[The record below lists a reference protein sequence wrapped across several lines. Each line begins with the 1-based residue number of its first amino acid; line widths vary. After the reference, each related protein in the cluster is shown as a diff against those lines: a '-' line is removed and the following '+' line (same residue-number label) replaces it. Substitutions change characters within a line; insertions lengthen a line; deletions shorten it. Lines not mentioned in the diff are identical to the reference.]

1 MAGGFHIY
9 YEAAEALW
17 NMPNNRLE
25 EMARGDGAPGR
36 RRAATT
42 TLRLKAEY
50 VSPEVFGNERSS
62 ISKLAG
68 TLNDDPAFTMDMA
81 LGMGAPALKRSRKAV
96 VQAGIARPSGLSRT
110 MWLAITA
117 GVILLLMDVLATAGV
132 PIPTPIGIVIDQ
144 FAGADE
150 SPVSPPPPAP
160 PPSRG
165 KGTRGSSLD
174 EGASFALP
182 RSEPRPTTE
191 PSPEVSTGGH
201 AEASGSDQDFEE
213 KAPAPARGRE
223 LHQAQGREL
232 HQAQGR
238 DLHQPVNRGNSKTRS
253 PPGRVREKTSPGRG
267 RSAVAHGKETGPNAR
282 SNGKGPS
289 GKGPSGK

>member
-17 NMPNNRLE
+17 DMPNHRLE

-36 RRAATT
+36 RRAASK

-68 TLNDDPAFTMDMA
+68 VLSDDPAFTMDMA
-81 LGMGAPALKRSRKAV
+81 LRIGGSARQRSRKTV
-96 VQAGIARPSGLSRT
+96 LQAGVVIPSGRSRT

-117 GVILLLMDVLATAGV
+117 GVILLMMDVLATAGV
-132 PIPTPIGIVIDQ
+132 PIPTPIGMVIDQ

-160 PPSRG
+160 APRPR
-165 KGTRGSSLD
+165 KGTRGSIIGD
-174 EGASFALP
+174 GGDYYALP
-182 RSEPRPTTE
+182 RSHSRAAGNARRDEAPAR
-191 PSPEVSTGGH
+191 EVSNESSPVD
-201 AEASGSDQDFEE
+201 APE
-213 KAPAPARGRE
+213 KAPALGRGRELHQARGRE

-232 HQAQGR
+232 HQP
-238 DLHQPVNRGNSKTRS
+238 DHRGNSKAKS
-253 PPGRVREKTSPGRG
+253 PPGQV
-267 RSAVAHGKETGPNAR
+267 R
-282 SNGKGPS
+282 SNSKGQS
-289 GKGPSGK
+289 GK

>member
-17 NMPNNRLE
+17 NMPNHRLE

-68 TLNDDPAFTMDMA
+68 ALSDDPAFTMDMA
-81 LGMGAPALKRSRKAV
+81 LGMGEPARKRSRKADL
-96 VQAGIARPSGLSRT
+96 QAGIITPSGLSRT

-117 GVILLLMDVLATAGV
+117 GVILLMMDVLATAGV
-132 PIPTPIGIVIDQ
+132 PIPTPIGTVIDK

-160 PPSRG
+160 PPRR
-165 KGTRGSSLD
+165 KGTRGSIMGDGGSHY
-174 EGASFALP
+174 ALP
-182 RSEPRPTTE
+182 RSQPRAADDLGLDEAPPRRVTEEIPAAEP
-191 PSPEVSTGGH
+191 VGQ
-201 AEASGSDQDFEE
+201 ASE
-213 KAPAPARGRE
+213 PARGRELHQAGGRE

-232 HQAQGR
+232 HQPI
-238 DLHQPVNRGNSKTRS
+238 DPGNSKTKV
-253 PPGRVREKTSPGRG
+253 PPGRG
-267 RSAVAHGKETGPNAR
+267 RRALAHDKEVGPNAR
-282 SNGKGPS
+282 SNGQGPS
-289 GKGPSGK
+289 GK

>member
-17 NMPNNRLE
+17 NMPNKRLE

-68 TLNDDPAFTMDMA
+68 VLSDDPAFTMDMA
-81 LGMGAPALKRSRKAV
+81 LRMGGPARQRSRKTV
-96 VQAGIARPSGLSRT
+96 VQAGIVIPSGRSRV

-117 GVILLLMDVLATAGV
+117 GVILLMMDVLATAGV
-132 PIPTPIGIVIDQ
+132 PIPTPIGIVIDK

-150 SPVSPPPPAP
+150 SPVTPPPPAP

-165 KGTRGSSLD
+165 KGTRGSSLGD
-174 EGASFALP
+174 EGEHYALP
-182 RSEPRPTTE
+182 RS
-191 PSPEVSTGGH
+191 PSQAVTGLRL
-201 AEASGSDQDFEE
+201 D
-213 KAPAPARGRE
+213 KAPPRVVVAKESSTATTDETAPDPGRGRELNQARGRE
-223 LHQAQGREL
+223 LHQARGREL
-232 HQAQGR
+232 HQ
-238 DLHQPVNRGNSKTRS
+238 PINRGNSKTKS
-253 PPGRVREKTSPGRG
+253 PPGRVREKTNPNRG
-267 RSAVAHGKETGPNAR
+267 RSAEAHGKETGPNAR

-289 GKGPSGK
+289 GK

>member
-81 LGMGAPALKRSRKAV
+81 LGMGTPALKRSRKAV
-96 VQAGIARPSGLSRT
+96 VQSGVARPSGLSRT

-117 GVILLLMDVLATAGV
+117 GVILLLMDMLATAGV

-144 FAGADE
+144 FAGTDE

-160 PPSRG
+160 PPSRRT
-165 KGTRGSSLD
+165 GTRGSSLD
-174 EGASFALP
+174 EGAAFALP
-182 RSEPRPTTE
+182 RSEPRATTE
-191 PSPEVSTGGH
+191 PNLLEVNAGGDQ
-201 AEASGSDQDFEE
+201 AEASVSNQDSEE
-213 KAPAPARGRE
+213 KAPARGRE

-238 DLHQPVNRGNSKTRS
+238 ELHQPVNRGNSKTKS
-253 PPGRVREKTSPGRG
+253 PPGRVRDKTSPERG
-267 RSAVAHGKETGPNAR
+267 RSAMAHSKETGPNAR

-289 GKGPSGK
+289 GK